1 MKFLSLSGGLGNQ
14 LFQYAVGLH
23 TKENLQL
30 EWKLGFASENC
41 LGEPELSSF
50 KLPASVELSSR
61 PNPSRFRIR
70 VHHWLL
76 AVSATKTKIPSF
88 ARWMLKLFSSLIFKS
103 YFNKF
108 AIPNIP
114 KSLGFDPKFNPS
126 SGDFLVGYFHSYK
139 WVEDSS
145 VRSQMRALEIKNPS
159 GQLQT
164 LINEASEKRILIV
177 HIRLGD
183 YEKELRLGIL
193 ASSYYRL
200 AIHKAHAL
208 SEFDEIWV
216 FTNDVH
222 KSKSIYPTEWVY
234 KSRWITEVDHAASET
249 LKIMQYGHGYV
260 VGNSTFSWWAAMLS
274 KFSDALVFAPDP
286 WFKYAETP
294 SELIPPAWITIQSEF
309 LNSERGN

>member
-1 MKFLSLSGGLGNQ
+1 MRFLSLSGGLGNQ
-14 LFQYAVGLH
+14 LFQYAIGLH

-30 EWKLGFASENC
+30 EWKLGFASENN

-50 KLPASVELSSR
+50 KLPTNVDLSTR
-61 PNPSRFRIR
+61 TNPSRFRIR

-76 AVSATKTKIPSF
+76 AFGATKTKIPSF
-88 ARWMLKLFSSLIFKS
+88 ARWTLKIFSSLIFKG
-103 YFNKF
+103 YFKKF
-108 AIPNIP
+108 VIPNIP
-114 KSLGFDPKFNPS
+114 KSLGFDPKFNPN

-139 WVEDSS
+139 WVEDLS
-145 VRSQMRALEIKNPS
+145 VRAQMCALEIKTPS
-159 GQLQT
+159 RQLQT

-193 ASSYYRL
+193 ASNYYRL
-200 AIHKAHAL
+200 AIQKAHAL
-208 SEFDEIWV
+208 RKFDEIWV

-222 KSKSIYPTEWVY
+222 KSKTIFPTEWLY
-234 KSRWITEVDHAASET
+234 KSRWITEVDHSASET

-274 KFSDALVFAPDP
+274 KSSEALVFAPDP
-286 WFKYAETP
+286 WFKTAETP
-294 SELIPPAWITIQSEF
+294 SDLIPPAWITIQSEF
-309 LNSERGN
+309 LNLERGN